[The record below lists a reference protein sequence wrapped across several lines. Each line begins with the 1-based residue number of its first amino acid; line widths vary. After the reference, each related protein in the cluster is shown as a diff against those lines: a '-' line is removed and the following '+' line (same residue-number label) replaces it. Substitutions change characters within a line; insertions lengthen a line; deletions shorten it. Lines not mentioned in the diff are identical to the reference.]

1 MKSIKKNKKKQ
12 TVTWS
17 FWIKIYNPVKKNKWV
32 TILDPLKKKKSQLC
46 VYRTANIS
54 CRLDHKIDCV
64 CPMRCEWLAFIIV
77 VNHYTSSLLS
87 KCLLHVQCRFAG
99 GSKGETLCPC
109 NNPLSVFNIWVVPV
123 NRTILPK
130 VITVHILWMF
140 TWNCLECYDNQ
151 IILLAVVFMSL

>member
-1 MKSIKKNKKKQ
+1 MSYNIGSFKKKEEVTIVCISNSQ
-12 TVTWS
+12 YILQTWS
-17 FWIKIYNPVKKNKWV
+17 QIKRCLSNELWMASIHH
-32 TILDPLKKKKSQLC
+32 
-46 VYRTANIS
+46 S
-54 CRLDHKIDCV
+54 CQSLH
-64 CPMRCEWLAFIIV
+64 IIPSV
-77 VNHYTSSLLS
+77 R
-87 KCLLHVQCRFAG
+87 LLHVQCTFAG

>member
-1 MKSIKKNKKKQ
+1 MSYNIGSFKKKR
-12 TVTWS
+12 S
-17 FWIKIYNPVKKNKWV
+17 HN
-32 TILDPLKKKKSQLC
+32 C
-46 VYRTANIS
+46 VYIEQPIYPADLITNKTVSA
-54 CRLDHKIDCV
+54 
-64 CPMRCEWLAFIIV
+64 CPMSCEWLAFIIV

>member
-1 MKSIKKNKKKQ
+1 MSYNIGSFKKEEVTIVCISNSQ
-12 TVTWS
+12 YILQTWS
-17 FWIKIYNPVKKNKWV
+17 QIK
-32 TILDPLKKKKSQLC
+32 LC
-46 VYRTANIS
+46 LSNELWMASIHHS
-54 CRLDHKIDCV
+54 CQS
-64 CPMRCEWLAFIIV
+64 
-77 VNHYTSSLLS
+77 YTSSLLS

-99 GSKGETLCPC
+99 GSKGETLCTC

>member
-1 MKSIKKNKKKQ
+1 MSYNIGSFKKEEVTIVCISNSQ
-12 TVTWS
+12 YILQTWS
-17 FWIKIYNPVKKNKWV
+17 QIK
-32 TILDPLKKKKSQLC
+32 LC
-46 VYRTANIS
+46 LS
-54 CRLDHKIDCV
+54 
-64 CPMRCEWLAFIIV
+64 PMSCEWLAFIIV

-109 NNPLSVFNIWVVPV
+109 NNPLSVFNIWVVAV

-151 IILLAVVFMSL
+151 IISLAVVFHVIMV